1 MKGLHSSGV
10 CAGKPDE
17 PEDEEVELLDEDDV
31 FDDDELVVRSAQK
44 PFRKQPIASQVVR
57 PGISGSTHA
66 RSPLQQ
72 LSGGGVFRSLVQRH
86 A

>member
-1 MKGLHSSGV
+1 LKGLHSSGV
-10 CAGKPDE
+10 CAGNPDE
-17 PEDEEVELLDEDDV
+17 DPPEEEVELLEDV